1 MTVLLCEELERS
13 GSGLDLGAV
22 EAWLAK
28 RAPGTEVRRVAG
40 PCDRPERWLDQDL
53 RGVTQ
58 LVLGVCSADGER
70 HALEAQARRL
80 GLDPFAIEVVA
91 LGAYCALAYP
101 RAEANLK
108 ATLLLEAAVA
118 KARASRASRPE
129 HAKPLLS
136 WDQQLSR
143 RSLFTL
149 PPIRYEVVPSIREA
163 ACAAGQGCRVCT
175 QVCPHGALRPSD
187 QGRMTLTKA
196 PCTGCGACVSA
207 CPREAFDFPGAS
219 LPQIEAQIAVLLD
232 LSPRALDPRG
242 ILFVCPKGAP
252 ALQGLAR
259 QGLSCPAGWLPVEVP
274 CLGMVT
280 PAWVLECLNHGA
292 AAVGLLPCRPEEC
305 RFGQREVL
313 AGRVDY
319 SRELLRVV
327 GGAPESVRF
336 LDPTDPVALARALAF
351 LPAAEASDRA
361 EHPRAAPRFAPR
373 KTAQTVLGVAKRC
386 GASFDHSVAHS
397 HSPLGLVELEE
408 GCTGCGA
415 CAFAC
420 PAGALALEREGE
432 GIALSF
438 DARLCIGCG
447 ECVPLCPE
455 RIVRVQKVTDL
466 RRLSKGKRVLYR
478 DREVRCEKCA
488 AAVAPHAMLERIRAR
503 LGMDPAIPTITRY
516 CPTCRGTFV

>member
-1 MTVLLCEELERS
+1 MDQ
-13 GSGLDLGAV
+13 GLKGA
-22 EAWLAK
+22 A
-28 RAPGTEVRRVAG
+28 R
-40 PCDRPERWLDQDL
+40 
-53 RGVTQ
+53 
-58 LVLGVCSADGER
+58 LVLGVCSVSGDR
-70 HALEAQARRL
+70 RALEAQAMRL

-91 LGAYCALAYP
+91 LGAYCALPHP
-101 RAEANLK
+101 RPEANLK

-118 KARASRASRPE
+118 KAQASQASRPE
-129 HAKPLLS
+129 NAKPLLS
-136 WDQQLSR
+136 WDGQVSR

-163 ACAAGQGCRVCT
+163 ACAAGQGCRVCA
-175 QVCPHGALRPSD
+175 QVCPHAALRPSD
-187 QGRMTLTKA
+187 DGRMTLTKA
-196 PCTGCGACVSA
+196 QCTGCGACVSA

-232 LSPRALDPRG
+232 PALSALNPRG
-242 ILFVCPKGAP
+242 ILFVCSKGAP
-252 ALQGLAR
+252 ALQGLVR

-292 AAVGLLPCRPEEC
+292 AAVGLLPCRHEEC
-305 RFGQREVL
+305 RFGQREVME
-313 AGRVDY
+313 GRVDY

-336 LDPTDPVALARALAF
+336 LDPTDPVALARALAC
-351 LPAAEASDRA
+351 LPAAEARDRA
-361 EHPRAAPRFAPR
+361 EHPRAVPRFAPR
-373 KTAQTVLGVAKRC
+373 KTARTVLGVAKRY
-386 GASFDHSVAHS
+386 GASLDHSLAHS
-397 HSPLGLVELEE
+397 HSPLGVVELEE

-415 CAFAC
+415 CAIAC

-455 RIVRVQKVTDL
+455 RVVRVRKVTDL
-466 RRLSKGKRVLYR
+466 RRLSEGTRALYR
-478 DREVRCEKCA
+478 DREVRCEKCG

-503 LGMDPAIPTITRY
+503 LGTDPAMAVITRY
-516 CPTCRGTFV
+516 CPACRGTLV